1 MKKIH
6 TNSITHKLCGSLWA
20 CHRTAQ
26 GRRGQAKAE
35 QRATGPPIAQASWKQ
50 AGKLQL
56 KASWQARKKVLTQA
70 TKYAII

>member
-1 MKKIH
+1 MKMIH
-6 TNSITHKLCGSLWA
+6 TNSITHRLCGSPWA
-20 CHRTAQ
+20 RHRTAQ

-56 KASWQARKKVLTQA
+56 KASWQARKSIDTSYKT
-70 TKYAII
+70 

>member
-1 MKKIH
+1 MKNIY
-6 TNSITHKLCGSLWA
+6 TNSITYRLCGSPWA
-20 CHRTAQ
+20 RHRAAQ
-26 GRRGQAKAE
+26 DRRGQAKAV
-35 QRATGPPIAQASWKQ
+35 RHATGPPMAQASWKQ

>member
-20 CHRTAQ
+20 CHRAAQ

-35 QRATGPPIAQASWKQ
+35 QCTTGPPIAQASWKQ

-56 KASWQARKKVLTQA
+56 KSKLASEKK
-70 TKYAII
+70 Y